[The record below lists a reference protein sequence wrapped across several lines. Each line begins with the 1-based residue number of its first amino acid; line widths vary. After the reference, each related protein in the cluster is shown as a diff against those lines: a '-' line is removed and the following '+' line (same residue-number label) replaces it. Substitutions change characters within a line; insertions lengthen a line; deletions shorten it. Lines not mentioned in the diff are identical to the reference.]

1 MTLTCGNCA
10 ACAAGALPSWQPL
23 NAALNA
29 ALNVTLN
36 VVSRATRGKALNG
49 RYNTA

>member
-10 ACAAGALPSWQPL
+10 ACATGALPSWQPL

-29 ALNVTLN
+29 TLN
-36 VVSRATRGKALNG
+36 VVSRAMRGKARNV
-49 RYNTA
+49 RYNAA